1 MCIRDSKTIPVFNYV
16 QAMLFGASPRATLS
30 TMDEDWSR
38 LAFRQPPASTTD
50 ASASAS
56 GEEAAR

>member
-1 MCIRDSKTIPVFNYV
+1 VPKTIPTFNYA
-16 QAMLFGASPRATLS
+16 QAMIFGASPESTLR

-38 LAFRQPPASTTD
+38 LAFRQPPASTND
-50 ASASAS
+50 AA